1 MAGFPP
7 IRVRQPRPHDLVDD
21 PVGVCG
27 VGTGFEGRISARI
40 RAANG
45 AELAQR
51 SIRAGGTGIWGNFR
65 VGIDLPSDP
74 PTARGTLEVFEEA
87 QDGSGRELNKVVIPV
102 VFGTNLIEDY
112 VGFAQYEVES
122 GDTLSSIAQQFYDDA
137 ERWRTIFKANRN
149 QIEDPDVIFPGQ
161 VLRMPQ

>member
-1 MAGFPP
+1 MVA
-7 IRVRQPRPHDLVDD
+7 
-21 PVGVCG
+21 
-27 VGTGFEGRISARI
+27 
-40 RAANG
+40 
-45 AELAQR
+45 
-51 SIRAGGTGIWGNFR
+51 
-65 VGIDLPSDP
+65 
-74 PTARGTLEVFEEA
+74 
-87 QDGSGRELNKVVIPV
+87 GRELNKVVIPV

-161 VLRMPQ
+161 VLRIPQ